1 MHLMSSRESRSEA
14 WLTFH
19 LSGQAGDSVH
29 LSGQAGDSVKD
40 PGHGGHHAVVD
51 HWGCSALRGPS
62 AHDADHCPAELLV
75 PATVEI
81 LSIFLQKLSGLGI
94 LKI

>member
-14 WLTFH
+14 WLTF
-19 LSGQAGDSVH
+19 H

-81 LSIFLQKLSGLGI
+81 LSIYPYKNFLDWES
-94 LKI
+94 